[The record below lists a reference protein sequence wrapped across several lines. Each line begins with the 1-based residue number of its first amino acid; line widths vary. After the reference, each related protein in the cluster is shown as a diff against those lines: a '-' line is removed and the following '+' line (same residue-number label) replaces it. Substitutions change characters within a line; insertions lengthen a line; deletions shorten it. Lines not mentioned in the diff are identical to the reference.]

1 MIQRLCRS
9 IIARPTGLLYLGAVC
24 PDGASCGSP
33 GDRLRNRRGRVTLRP
48 GHVRLAQGETAPW
61 NTSTGIMFV
70 PQRRPI
76 ANFSESRHHIGGRFR
91 FVQFAMTVFRLSPA
105 PIQVRWARRIQRRAV
120 GERAVQMR
128 NLIPCA
134 ALAFCL
140 ASCSQE
146 IEYTDQQRSCI
157 AQRYASYDARQL
169 SQCVDVCKA
178 CMKGNTVTCNTSC
191 RLRGAS

>member
-1 MIQRLCRS
+1 MS
-9 IIARPTGLLYLGAVC
+9 GLLKERQAAGTGSLELCSFSRGRAIANSANRVTISEGAV
-24 PDGASCGSP
+24 
-33 GDRLRNRRGRVTLRP
+33 
-48 GHVRLAQGETAPW
+48 
-61 NTSTGIMFV
+61 
-70 PQRRPI
+70 
-76 ANFSESRHHIGGRFR
+76 R
-91 FVQFAMTVFRLSPA
+91 FVQFAVTVFRRLSPA
-105 PIQVRWARRIQRRAV
+105 PIQVRRARRVQRRAL
-120 GERAVQMR
+120 GERAVQLR